1 MLPELDAALDML
13 REFEFGELV
22 TAVGGD
28 LVVTVWVLV
37 DTVGL
42 VTALLVINFKAMLE
56 TAELEAAEEL
66 VEAVVLVGEVA
77 VELVA
82 ALRAWNSAALLLSFN
97 LFFSLFLL
105 VGHEWLGTGG

>member
-1 MLPELDAALDML
+1 
-13 REFEFGELV
+13 
-22 TAVGGD
+22 
-28 LVVTVWVLV
+28 
-37 DTVGL
+37 
-42 VTALLVINFKAMLE
+42 MLE

-82 ALRAWNSAALLLSFN
+82 ALRAWNSAALLLSFI